1 MMKASDSILLS
12 HTSNMALCLRQLGQE
27 LLSLWQL
34 CRHIAVSQWDP
45 EQERRKLAMQMRERH
60 RQLRQRPICSISQ
73 Q

>member
-34 CRHIAVSQWDP
+34 CRHIAVSHWDP
-45 EQERRKLAMQMRERH
+45 EQERRKLELQMRKAHRH
-60 RQLRQRPICSISQ
+60 SRQRQL
-73 Q
+73 